1 VCVVNS
7 VTFTVG
13 EGEADI
19 LDPRPPGNACQR
31 RNLHED
37 VDSGREPVSGNGREW
52 LDIIREI
59 GRKHFALVPGSRCG
73 VQERSARMI
82 LRLRTER
89 RTGLVLG

>member
-1 VCVVNS
+1 MCVVNS

-19 LDPRPPGNACQR
+19 LDPRPPGMFAQR

-37 VDSGREPVSGNGREW
+37 VDSVPRTGVRQWTRVARHHSGDR
-52 LDIIREI
+52 
-59 GRKHFALVPGSRCG
+59 RKHFALVPGSRCG